1 MSLCN
6 QRFSATQFALLS
18 SLMAFS
24 RDILVA
30 PAGIFAKE
38 IGWPGFFLFTL
49 LAAVPG
55 LVLLPWF
62 APWKPEEV

>member
-1 MSLCN
+1 
-6 QRFSATQFALLS
+6 
-18 SLMAFS
+18 MAFS

-38 IGWPGFFLFTL
+38 IGWSGFFLFTL

-55 LVLLPWF
+55 LLLLPWF
-62 APWKPEEV
+62 APWKHKLEV